1 MEITVSP
8 SELADEIMVNIS
20 AGQVP
25 YVTSSPGM
33 GKSSI
38 IKQVADM
45 GNLKVIDLRL
55 SQCMPEDLQGFPM
68 RNGDKATFTPFDMFP
83 LEGDEIPEGYSGWLL
98 LLDELSSAS
107 KQVQAAAYKLILDR
121 MVGSFNLHP
130 ACAMVAAGNKATD
143 KAVVVKMSTALQ
155 SRVVHYE
162 LEVSHRDW
170 MDWAT
175 ASGIDY
181 RITGFI
187 EFKPN
192 ALMDFDP
199 DHTDKTFS
207 CPRTLEILS
216 TLVIGRDVSNRI
228 LPRVAGTI
236 GKGQGVEFIAF
247 AEEFDRLPS
256 FSKICSDPDSVE
268 VPKEA
273 STKFATISMLME
285 KHADGDMDNILKYLK
300 KFAPDFQII
309 FARGVNAK
317 SPRMRS
323 EHQGFSKFLLNIL
336 NALK

>member
-8 SELADEIMVNIS
+8 TQLAEEIMVTIS
-20 AGQVP
+20 AGLVP

-38 IKQVADM
+38 VAQVAKM
-45 GNLKVIDLRL
+45 GKLKMIDLRL

-83 LEGDEIPEGYSGWLL
+83 LEGEEIPEGYDGWLL
-98 LLDELSSAS
+98 LLDELSSAG
-107 KQVQAAAYKLILDR
+107 KQTQAAAYKLILDK
-121 MVGSFNLHP
+121 MVGSYNLHP
-130 ACAMVAAGNKATD
+130 ACAMVAAGNKASD

-155 SRVVHYE
+155 SRLVHYE

-170 MDWAT
+170 MDWAID
-175 ASGIDY
+175 AGIDY

-192 ALMDFDP
+192 ALMDFNP

-207 CPRTLEILS
+207 CPRTLEMLS
-216 TLVIGRDVSNRI
+216 SLVIGRDVSNAI

-256 FSKICSDPDSVE
+256 FSKICTDPDAVE
-268 VPKEA
+268 VPKEP

-300 KFAPDFQII
+300 RFAPDFQII

-323 EHQGFSKFLLNIL
+323 DHKGFSQFLLSIL
-336 NALK
+336 NSLK